1 MTPPSWPPDPPAFA
15 FLVSVGGL
23 VVPMFNPV
31 ALALLYGRPKPVSK
45 P

>member
-23 VVPMFNPV
+23 VVPNLNPV